1 MNCVMMICHVRD
13 GKLTDILISSNIGD
27 GILKILTMLLGEFDF
42 MDMIVRD
49 PDNFWLTK
57 LLFALF
63 LVPMSVVLMNLVI
76 GLAIS
81 DIGSLRL
88 SLEKCPSPTPITL
101 LLYFDRKEARA
112 YNLRYS
118 TVFLRIL
125 SFESKILAVIPCMR
139 NISSDLITQRI
150 LNFKDKVLSFLSSN

>member
-1 MNCVMMICHVRD
+1 
-13 GKLTDILISSNIGD
+13 
-27 GILKILTMLLGEFDF
+27 

-63 LVPMSVVLMNLVI
+63 LVLMSVVLMNLVI

-88 SLEKCPSPTPITL
+88 SLERCLKSQQTNC
-101 LLYFDRKEARA
+101 
-112 YNLRYS
+112 
-118 TVFLRIL
+118 
-125 SFESKILAVIPCMR
+125 
-139 NISSDLITQRI
+139 
-150 LNFKDKVLSFLSSN
+150 

>member
-1 MNCVMMICHVRD
+1 MNCDDLPCQRW
-13 GKLTDILISSNIGD
+13 KTDRYFNSSNIGD
-27 GILKILTMLLGEFDF
+27 GVLKILTMLLGEFDF

-63 LVPMSVVLMNLVI
+63 LVLMSVVLMNLVI

-88 SLEKCPSPTPITL
+88 SLEKCPSPT
-101 LLYFDRKEARA
+101 K
-112 YNLRYS
+112 
-118 TVFLRIL
+118 
-125 SFESKILAVIPCMR
+125 
-139 NISSDLITQRI
+139 
-150 LNFKDKVLSFLSSN
+150 SFL

>member
-1 MNCVMMICHVRD
+1 
-13 GKLTDILISSNIGD
+13 
-27 GILKILTMLLGEFDF
+27 MLLGEFDF

-63 LVPMSVVLMNLVI
+63 LVLMSVVLMNLVI

-88 SLEKCPSPTPITL
+88 SLTE
-101 LLYFDRKEARA
+101 
-112 YNLRYS
+112 
-118 TVFLRIL
+118 
-125 SFESKILAVIPCMR
+125 
-139 NISSDLITQRI
+139 QH
-150 LNFKDKVLSFLSSN
+150 SFLNVLYADILTGKRLEHTICATPQCFSRF

>member
-1 MNCVMMICHVRD
+1 
-13 GKLTDILISSNIGD
+13 
-27 GILKILTMLLGEFDF
+27 MLLGEFDF

-63 LVPMSVVLMNLVI
+63 LVLMSVVLMNLVI

-88 SLEKCPSPTPITL
+88 TLKRCPITNKPVLSYKGTTTL
-101 LLYFDRKEARA
+101 LLGNFEC
-112 YNLRYS
+112 
-118 TVFLRIL
+118 FL
-125 SFESKILAVIPCMR
+125 
-139 NISSDLITQRI
+139 QRTEI
-150 LNFKDKVLSFLSSN
+150 F

>member
-1 MNCVMMICHVRD
+1 
-13 GKLTDILISSNIGD
+13 
-27 GILKILTMLLGEFDF
+27 MLLGEFDF

-63 LVPMSVVLMNLVI
+63 LVLMSVVLMNLVI

-88 SLEKCPSPTPITL
+88 SL
-101 LLYFDRKEARA
+101 KEQ
-112 YNLRYS
+112 Y
-118 TVFLRIL
+118 
-125 SFESKILAVIPCMR
+125 
-139 NISSDLITQRI
+139 
-150 LNFKDKVLSFLSSN
+150 SFLNVLYPDILTGKRLEHTICATPQCFSRF